1 MQNNIARIGFCVVA
15 VAAVAVPAGAQTVE
29 TVVVTAAP
37 PDPVGNGA
45 FSVVRLDATQVDA
58 SPQLDVAL
66 AQVPGLSLFRRNSSL
81 SANPSTQGVSL
92 RAIAPSG
99 AGRALVTLDGVP
111 QNDPFGGWVIW
122 SSLPPEALA
131 GAEIVRGAGAG
142 PYGAGALTGVIA
154 LQEKTD
160 EGLAA
165 DVSGGGFRRAA
176 AAGGAEWGKVSL
188 FGVASAEASDGWIP
202 VSPAQRGP
210 ADDAVTLDARNA
222 SVRAQFSPSAGTLI
236 AARVGAYEEMRQSGL
251 VGTSSKADGVVAS
264 LTVAHPESGD
274 ALGWRLQAWLH
285 ESGFSQ
291 VSATIAP
298 GRAYTTPSDDQY
310 ATPAVGWGANAALRG
325 SSPAFDWEI
334 GADARAAR
342 GNSDEHYSYVSGAFT
357 QNRVSGGDNLVGGLY
372 AEAARR
378 SGSWLFTLG
387 GRADAWSST
396 DGHLVESS
404 LSSGAVTRDRRWPS
418 RSGILPT
425 ARGGIRHDFSDG
437 LYLRTAAYEGFLA
450 PSLNE
455 LYRPFRLGN
464 NITEAN
470 AALTPETLYGVEIG
484 AGGARGAFTW
494 DLTAFWN
501 QLHRAITNVTIG
513 RGPGVFP
520 DAGFVPAGG
529 LLIQKQNA
537 GDVNAPGIEGSLR
550 YGFAGVALQAAFEV
564 LDSRVHG
571 EAVAPQLTG
580 LRPVQAPRATITGGF
595 AAPLTEVWSLSADVR
610 YESARYAD
618 DQNTLRLAPAFT
630 LDAKL
635 SWAVADR
642 LMLYVAGD
650 NALNARVATTES
662 VDGVTNYDAP
672 RILRAG
678 LSFTTA
684 P

>member
-1 MQNNIARIGFCVVA
+1 MQNNIARLGFCLAA
-15 VAAVAVPAGAQTVE
+15 VAALAVPAAAQAVE
-29 TVVVTAAP
+29 TVVVTAGP
-37 PDPVGNGA
+37 PDPVGDGA
-45 FSVVRLDATQVDA
+45 FSVVRLDAAELDA

-92 RAIAPSG
+92 RSIAPSG

-154 LQEKTD
+154 FQEKTD
-160 EGLAA
+160 VGLAA

-176 AAGGAEWGKVSL
+176 AAGGAEWGKVLL

-251 VGTSSKADGVVAS
+251 VGTSSKADGIVAS

-310 ATPAVGWGANAALRG
+310 ATPAVGWGANGALRG

-372 AEAARR
+372 AEVAHR

-404 LSSGAVTRDRRWPS
+404 LSSGAMTRDRRWPS

-437 LYLRTAAYEGFLA
+437 LYLRTAAYEGFRA

-470 AALTPETLYGVEIG
+470 AALTPETLYGVEIS
-484 AGGARGAFTW
+484 AGGVRGAFTW

-520 DAGFVPAGG
+520 DAGFVSTGG

-550 YGFAGVALQAAFEV
+550 YGFDGIALQAAFDV
-564 LDSRVHG
+564 LDQRVHG
-571 EAVAPQLTG
+571 GAGASQLTG

-595 AAPLTEVWSLSADVR
+595 ATPLTEGWSLSADVH

-635 SWAVADR
+635 SCAVTDR
-642 LMLYVAGD
+642 LVLYVAGD
-650 NALNARVATTES
+650 NVLNARVVTTES
-662 VDGVTNYDAP
+662 ADGVTNYGAP